1 MRCQG
6 LIEGGLTVEE
16 VMEKRAEEETRLTE
30 NLYNDELGGQQ
41 FQARGVGGVRKI
53 RDQVQ
58 KIKERIT
65 RTRKRLFDAPDKKE
79 EAK

>member
-1 MRCQG
+1 M
-6 LIEGGLTVEE
+6 TVEE
-16 VMEKRAEEETRLTE
+16 VLERRAEEESRLTE
-30 NLYNDELGGQQ
+30 NLYNEELGGER